1 MKWIK
6 WSFRHKESDEES
18 RYRQLKHCT
27 SWWGR
32 RLCMIP
38 FLLCPDFFSFFSVC
52 SVVLLNLQKRA
63 ALRGQRTDT
72 LTETKNQSI
81 IINSWNKIQRQN
93 GCYLILFEHAKS
105 KSFLTSK
112 ICIYFIMHYA
122 YACSEV
128 QFVSD
133 DILCFSQLPDASKR
147 KKKPELLPYD
157 SVW

>member
-1 MKWIK
+1 MREASVHDPLFTLPK
-6 WSFRHKESDEES
+6 
-18 RYRQLKHCT
+18 
-27 SWWGR
+27 
-32 RLCMIP
+32 
-38 FLLCPDFFSFFSVC
+38 FFSFFSVC

-93 GCYLILFEHAKS
+93 GCYLILFEHTKS

-122 YACSEV
+122 HACAEV

-133 DILCFSQLPDASKR
+133 DILCFSQLPDASK
-147 KKKPELLPYD
+147 KKKNLNYFHMTPSDRLWVLHQQELRAQRKYQSPNETI
-157 SVW
+157 S